1 MDHLLSEQIDC
12 VLFLL
17 DNEYNALWR
26 QILGDYL
33 HTLEGRAFAATK
45 ENA

>member
-1 MDHLLSEQIDC
+1 MDPFLSEMVDC

-17 DNEYNALWR
+17 DNEPNGLWR
-26 QILGDYL
+26 QILEDYL
-33 HTLEGRAFAATK
+33 HALEGRVFAATK

>member
-1 MDHLLSEQIDC
+1 MDHVLSEMLDC

-17 DNEYNALWR
+17 GNEYNALWR
-26 QILGDYL
+26 QILEDYL

-45 ENA
+45 ESA